1 MGHSARGRRRVR
13 PSGLASCTLR
23 PRKGRGTWCVRAIPA
38 RLRWAYAGAGVL
50 VAADRHEFDGIAA
63 NDQRVQ
69 GFEGI
74 GSMRIELDFSIA

>member
-1 MGHSARGRRRVR
+1 MRCWWPPTA
-13 PSGLASCTLR
+13 
-23 PRKGRGTWCVRAIPA
+23 
-38 RLRWAYAGAGVL
+38 
-50 VAADRHEFDGIAA
+50 HEFDVIAA